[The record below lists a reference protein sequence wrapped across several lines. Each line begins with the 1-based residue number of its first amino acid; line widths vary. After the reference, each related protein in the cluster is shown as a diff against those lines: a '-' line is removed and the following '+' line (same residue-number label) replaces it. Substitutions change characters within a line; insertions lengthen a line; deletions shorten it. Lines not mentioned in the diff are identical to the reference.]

1 MYRRLFFVFTVFVCY
16 LVVVVGMLYF
26 CSNLCNFSCA
36 DRVNCQHL
44 FLDFYLLCLPNI
56 SLCFRAAFLN
66 ILVHLFW
73 LPFRDE
79 ILIRFSHSHNFITTT
94 TFPQNNNSEKLKM
107 SINSFLFCY
116 VAHHTLSPCLFACFS
131 CFFHQY
137 RQLQAAPS
145 STNSI
150 LHNVLLEK
158 KETMWWLPSSFLLQ
172 GILLKSCFYC
182 VLMTSTSGPHKL
194 PLVSSLNHPRL
205 WILIRIK
212 KTTNKH

>member
-1 MYRRLFFVFTVFVCY
+1 
-16 LVVVVGMLYF
+16 MLYF

-56 SLCFRAAFLN
+56 SLCFRAAFLD

-79 ILIRFSHSHNFITTT
+79 LLIAQPQFYNHDYFPAKQQQREAENVNKLVSVLLCCTPHS
-94 TFPQNNNSEKLKM
+94 PLAS
-107 SINSFLFCY
+107 
-116 VAHHTLSPCLFACFS
+116 FACFS

-145 STNSI
+145 STNLI
-150 LHNVLLEK
+150 LHNVLLGK
-158 KETMWWLPSSFLLQ
+158 KRQCDDFQ
-172 GILLKSCFYC
+172 A
-182 VLMTSTSGPHKL
+182 
-194 PLVSSLNHPRL
+194 VSSSRGFFL
-205 WILIRIK
+205 K
-212 KTTNKH
+212 AASTAY